1 MHHFKCKSRTV
12 HNALKTGCLLLVW
25 SVSSWLKTTTAAGM
39 GQPARGAPITPEKKA
54 RSKLRGG
61 VSQQPTSHLTLKTAT
76 LCIISEV

>member
-1 MHHFKCKSRTV
+1 MQIELRTQCTENRMFITRLKRVLLAENHHCGWNGPTGSRCT
-12 HNALKTGCLLLVW
+12 
-25 SVSSWLKTTTAAGM
+25 
-39 GQPARGAPITPEKKA
+39 ITPEKKA